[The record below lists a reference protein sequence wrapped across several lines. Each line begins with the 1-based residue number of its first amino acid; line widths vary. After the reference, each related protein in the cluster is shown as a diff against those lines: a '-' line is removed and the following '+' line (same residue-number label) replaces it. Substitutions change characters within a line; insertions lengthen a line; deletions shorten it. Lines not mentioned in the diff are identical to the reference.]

1 MEKGVL
7 IDTDVL
13 IDYLRGNPAAVGY
26 VEGLSE
32 RFLISV
38 ITVAEL
44 YAGVFDGD
52 ERIALE
58 SLLSEFEIIPVSK
71 PIAVSGGLYR
81 RAYRKSHGVGLADA
95 IIAATAE
102 AEGVSL
108 ATLNTKHFPMTPDLV
123 VPYKR

>member
-44 YAGVFDGD
+44 YAGVF
-52 ERIALE
+52 
-58 SLLSEFEIIPVSK
+58 
-71 PIAVSGGLYR
+71 
-81 RAYRKSHGVGLADA
+81 
-95 IIAATAE
+95 
-102 AEGVSL
+102 
-108 ATLNTKHFPMTPDLV
+108 
-123 VPYKR
+123 